1 VTPALLLALV
11 LGVAAPAPK
20 DAPKAPAAESPLLG
34 EWVVESHVASGKLL
48 RPIGKPERVKIT
60 KDRWIVVKDG
70 ESDANLT
77 LDPTKDPPH
86 IDVWVPVQ
94 GDEMDA
100 NARGI
105 YKLEG
110 DTLTVSYRLGGERA
124 TKFESQPKSGV
135 YLMTLKRVKAPK

>member
-1 VTPALLLALV
+1 VTPAILFGLALAA
-11 LGVAAPAPK
+11 AAPAPK
-20 DAPKAPAAESPLLG
+20 DAPKARAVESSLLG
-34 EWVVESHVASGKLL
+34 QWVVESHVASGKLL
-48 RPIGKPERVKIT
+48 RPIGKPERITIT
-60 KDRWIVVKDG
+60 KDRWIVVTNG

-77 LDPTKDPPH
+77 LGPTNDPAH

-94 GDEMDA
+94 GNEMDA

-124 TKFESQPKSGV
+124 TKFESLPKSGV
-135 YLMTLKRVKAPK
+135 YLMTLKRIKAPK

>member
-1 VTPALLLALV
+1 MLFGLALAA
-11 LGVAAPAPK
+11 AAPAPK
-20 DAPKAPAAESPLLG
+20 DAPKAREVDSPLLG

-48 RPIGKPERVKIT
+48 RPVGKLERVKIT
-60 KDRWIVVKDG
+60 KDRWIVVTNG
-70 ESDANLT
+70 NSDANLT

-86 IDVWVPVQ
+86 FDVWVPVQ

-110 DTLTVSYRLGGERA
+110 DTLTICYRLGGARA
-124 TKFESQPKSGV
+124 TKFESLPKSGV
-135 YLMTLKRVKAPK
+135 YLMTLKRVQAPK